1 MGDRERKA
9 ERLTAIMRDSKESVE
24 LFLLLLLLPLPP
36 SPPPAQFPL
45 EEKEVEE
52 EEEVSDHGASF
63 RFFAEAGYAG
73 TPTSNRKYIYSC

>member
-1 MGDRERKA
+1 
-9 ERLTAIMRDSKESVE
+9 MRDSKESVE
-24 LFLLLLLLPLPP
+24 LFLLLLLLPLPL

>member
-1 MGDRERKA
+1 
-9 ERLTAIMRDSKESVE
+9 MRDSKESVE
-24 LFLLLLLLPLPP
+24 LLLLLLLLPFPP

-45 EEKEVEE
+45 EEKEVEEE

>member
-1 MGDRERKA
+1 
-9 ERLTAIMRDSKESVE
+9 MRDSKESVE

-36 SPPPAQFPL
+36 SPPLAQFPL

>member
-1 MGDRERKA
+1 
-9 ERLTAIMRDSKESVE
+9 MRDSKESVE
-24 LFLLLLLLPLPP
+24 LFLLLLLPFPP

-45 EEKEVEE
+45 EEKEVEEVE

>member
-1 MGDRERKA
+1 
-9 ERLTAIMRDSKESVE
+9 MRDSKESVE
-24 LFLLLLLLPLPP
+24 LFLLLLLLPLPL

-45 EEKEVEE
+45 EEKEVE

>member
-1 MGDRERKA
+1 
-9 ERLTAIMRDSKESVE
+9 MRDSKESVE
-24 LFLLLLLLPLPP
+24 LFLLLLLLPFPP
-36 SPPPAQFPL
+36 SSPPAQFPL
-45 EEKEVEE
+45 EEKEVEEEE

>member
-1 MGDRERKA
+1 
-9 ERLTAIMRDSKESVE
+9 MRDSKESVE
-24 LFLLLLLLPLPP
+24 LFLLLLLLPFPP

-45 EEKEVEE
+45 EEKEVEEEE